1 MGQEAA
7 IELRQSWIL
16 TDHIILPF
24 CMHIIT
30 LCLCLTLF
38 AVNVI
43 LKERKSK
50 DSITLAWQGPD
61 RPNGVI
67 VEYEVIY
74 YEKVHLL
81 SSPLLSSSL
90 FFYFHLLY
98 SNRPSYH
105 PHTQITHMLLWP
117 PLKAVTIAVVQ
128 AALACV
134 IEGWSIIVP
143 LGMKA
148 ISRPCTPQPAAHTHT
163 HSSLI
168 ITGEWNQGWRHR
180 SKRIPSL

>member
-1 MGQEAA
+1 ML
-7 IELRQSWIL
+7 I
-16 TDHIILPF
+16 DIILLF
-24 CMHIIT
+24 CVHIIT
-30 LCLCLTLF
+30 LWLFSLSLCLCLILF

-67 VEYEVIY
+67 VEYEVVY
-74 YEKVHLL
+74 YEKVHLI
-81 SSPLLSSSL
+81 SSPLLFSFSL
-90 FFYFHLLY
+90 LSYLHLHY
-98 SNRPSYH
+98 SNKQSYH
-105 PHTQITHMLLWP
+105 PHTQITNMLLWP

-148 ISRPCTPQPAAHTHT
+148 ISRPCTPQPAAHTYT

-168 ITGEWNQGWRHR
+168 ITGEWNQGWRHW